1 MFIHVLK
8 IRQEGRLRLIEAKSS
23 CQIPHNNFSFPKQE
37 KTCPECNSTKLV
49 KDIYRGE
56 ITCGECG
63 LVIEDNIVDTTP
75 RGLSGSKDGEPNRS
89 QTSILQHDRGLATT
103 IGKEN
108 RDANGRDIPASKLS
122 DLHRLRKWDRR
133 FRTSNAKDRHL
144 SFAFIELTK
153 LGPQFDLSPDIV
165 KSAALLYRKA
175 LEKNLVLGRS
185 IECVARACIYLAC
198 RQAKFPKC
206 LDELILS
213 SDYLDKR
220 DVSKAY
226 RLIARELGLAIPLMG
241 PSDYL
246 PKISA
251 NLDLPFNVAQTARGI
266 LKKAISSGLSTGRNP
281 MSICAGVIYIA
292 CRIEKYQI
300 KQKDIAEASNVTDM
314 TLRAR
319 YQEIIEKLGIII

>member
-1 MFIHVLK
+1 MHIKK
-8 IRQEGRLRLIEAKSS
+8 IGPGGRLRLIEVKSS
-23 CQIPHNNFSFPKQE
+23 CQIPHGNFSFSKTE
-37 KTCPECNSTKLV
+37 KMCPECNSTKLV

-63 LVIEDNIVDTTP
+63 LVIEENIVDTTP
-75 RGLSGSKDGEPNRS
+75 RGLSGYKDGEPNRS

-108 RDANGRDIPASKLS
+108 KDANGRDIPASKLS
-122 DLHRLRKWDRR
+122 DFHRLRKWDRR
-133 FRTSNAKDRHL
+133 FRTSNANDRHL

-153 LGPQFDLSPDIV
+153 LGPQFNLSSDIV

-220 DVSKAY
+220 DISKAY
-226 RLIARELGLAIPLMG
+226 RLIARELELAVPLMG

-251 NLDLPFNVAQTARGI
+251 NLYLPFNVNRKAREI
-266 LKKAISSGLSTGRNP
+266 LESAISNGLSSGRNP

-292 CRIEKYQI
+292 CRLENYPI

-314 TLRAR
+314 TLRTR
-319 YQEIIEKLGIII
+319 YQEIIKKLGIII